1 MVQSLEEF
9 LAKKSILSF
18 EGLWKELGQY
28 IEQEIPSEYIIYLEK
43 EDLLDEVR
51 VVYGSESVDLL
62 VEDQYFHQV
71 KRFVFENIDEEPKV
85 FESWPE
91 TQVAAEL
98 NGALL
103 FPIYFSEGMRGT
115 WVLINP
121 KDQEAFTTET
131 LDFLDS
137 LFTSCYKLLEE
148 LKLRRI
154 VRIYKTEQKL
164 ISKLNKLVDSNYY
177 LNQFLK
183 YLIAIIEGAVDA
195 QIVVFMMYDEVS
207 GQYNLQVGNADGC
220 EFYADQEELFKN
232 LASQTLMKSIVA
244 KTYSGKYFQG
254 EKYGLDRLETSLALP
269 LKFYGKTLGAIVLL
283 NKKNQENFNEL
294 DVKLMN
300 IIIRSSKAVMFRE
313 REKNSIV
320 NMFKRFV
327 SDRIVREIL
336 ENPTRGMLQEDR
348 KEITVLFIDLNGF
361 TELTEYYS
369 PSEVLVQLNDFLSEM
384 TDLVFA
390 YGGTLDKYIGDE
402 IMALFGAPL
411 SLENHA
417 ELAVECAL
425 AMQAKMQELRASWAE
440 HDRPDLTASI
450 GIFTGMSVIGA
461 IGCEKYMDYTAIGK
475 TVNMASRLTD
485 ACQTNSILIGS
496 KTYELM
502 QDVVHCEQIDDLQL
516 KGIDKSTMAFRIKGL
531 KSDQDLRSQ
540 IVNSKVEERIRII
553 RCLGSFRCYSESEL
567 SREFLGDSNKL
578 VRSEAIQTLEKLNRE
593 SDIDSLIDRLDLE
606 TDKELR
612 KRLLA
617 VISGIS
623 GEAVVSLLDDYL
635 SEVDGDLRSR
645 VIDVIGHDGTDE
657 NKKLLLPLLTD
668 ANHEVRANVAHAL
681 YRHGDQSV
689 IEILINMLKSNESEM
704 KISAID
710 VLGKIGTTQ
719 VIQPLVETLE
729 KSKDIELL
737 FATARAFGRIFK
749 PRTVKFLKH
758 LLMESPL
765 YTEWEPLILA
775 KEDNEHSI
783 SYYKKSLNSM
793 NTYVVYAALISTP
806 KIKSLDFGQEYL
818 DIVKSYDSRLQIEAI
833 HCLKKYPNGLV
844 VPVLIDILNDAEHS
858 IKLEVLREFGMR
870 NQGRLLPIMHQ
881 YLESP
886 EIDLVMTTIIS
897 VGMIAKPS
905 SLDFLLRIY
914 QETENANLK
923 ATIIRSLGSFDSK
936 DVIPVLLDGLH
947 STIGRIRA
955 NSVDSLMQR
964 KYHQAL
970 PLVLPLLND
979 ENNRVRA
986 NAAVALH
993 RFGDT
998 NIFKHLDQMMRSSDK
1013 WMKLSAIWAL
1023 TVIGGDKAQELISVH
1038 VSDKDYDVKL
1048 RAILSLYRMEH
1059 SVSAIIEKM
1068 MEGSDDNNL
1077 MADYLG

>member
-1 MVQSLEEF
+1 MTKSIEEY

-18 EGLWKELGQY
+18 ECLWKELGSY
-28 IEQEIPSEYIIYLEK
+28 IEEIIPSEYVIYFEK
-43 EDLLDEVR
+43 EDLLDEVK
-51 VVYGSESVDLL
+51 VVYSSESVENL

-71 KRFVFENIDEEPKV
+71 KRFVFESIDEEPQIIKN
-85 FESWPE
+85 WPE
-91 TQVAAEL
+91 SQVTNEL
-98 NGALL
+98 NAALL
-103 FPIYFSEGMRGT
+103 CPIYFSEGMRGT

-121 KDQEAFTTET
+121 KGVENYSLEHLEAM
-131 LDFLDS
+131 DNI
-137 LFTSCYKLLEE
+137 FTSCYKLLEE

-154 VRIYKTEQKL
+154 VKIYKTEQKL
-164 ISKLNKLVDSNYY
+164 VSKLNKLVDSNYY

-183 YLIAIIEGAVDA
+183 YLISIIEGAVEA
-195 QIVVFMMYDEVS
+195 QIVVFMVFDETS

-232 LASQTLMKSIVA
+232 LATQTSMKSVVA
-244 KTYSGKYFQG
+244 KTYSGKYFEG
-254 EKYGLDRLETSLALP
+254 EKYGLDRLETSLSLP
-269 LKFYGKTLGAIVLL
+269 LRFYGKTLGALVLL

-313 REKNSIV
+313 KEKNSIV

-369 PSEVLVQLNDFLSEM
+369 PSEVLVQLNDFLSAM

-411 SLENHA
+411 NLENHA

-425 AMQAKMQELRASWAE
+425 AMQKRMGELREAWAKKNQ
-440 HDRPDLTASI
+440 PDLTASV

-485 ACQTNSILIGS
+485 ACGNSAVLIGA
-496 KTYELM
+496 KTHELM
-502 QDVVHCEQIDDLQL
+502 QDVVYCEEINGLQL
-516 KGIDKSTMAFRIKGL
+516 KGIDKETQAFEIKSL
-531 KSDQDLRSQ
+531 KPEKDLRKQ
-540 IVNSKVEERIRII
+540 IVEAKVEERIRII
-553 RCLGSFRCYSESEL
+553 RCLGGFRCYSDSNL
-567 SREFLGDSNKL
+567 SREYLSDKNKM
-578 VRSEAIQTLEKLNRE
+578 VRSEAILTLEKLNRE
-593 SDIDSLIDRLDLE
+593 SDIDALIDRLDLE
-606 TDKELR
+606 EEKDLR
-612 KRLLA
+612 KKLLD

-645 VIDVIGHDGTDE
+645 VIDAIGHDDGDE
-657 NKKLLLPLLTD
+657 NKKLLLPLLND
-668 ANHEVRANVAHAL
+668 SNHEVRANVAHAL

-689 IEILINMLKSNESEM
+689 IEILINMLSSQENEM

-719 VIQPLVETLE
+719 VIQPLVSTLE
-729 KSKDIELL
+729 TSKDIEIL
-737 FATARAFGRIFK
+737 FAIARALGRIYK

-775 KEDNEHSI
+775 KESNEDSV

-793 NTYVVYAALISTP
+793 NTYVVYAALISTQ
-806 KIKSLDFGQEYL
+806 KMKTQDFGQEYL

-858 IKLEVLREFGMR
+858 IKLEVLGQFGQR
-870 NQGRLLPIMHQ
+870 KQGRLLPILHQ
-881 YLESP
+881 YLEAP
-886 EIDLVMTTIIS
+886 EIDLVMITIIS
-897 VGMIAKPS
+897 VGLIAKDS
-905 SLDFLLRIY
+905 SLDFLLKIY
-914 QETENANLK
+914 EETENANLK
-923 ATIIRSLGSFDSK
+923 ATIIRSLGSFESK
-936 DVIPVLLDGLH
+936 KVIPVLLAGLH

-955 NSVDSLMQR
+955 NSVDSLMQK
-964 KYHQAL
+964 KYNEAL
-970 PLVLPLLND
+970 PLVLPLLSD

-993 RFGDT
+993 HFGDN
-998 NIFKHLDQMMRSSDK
+998 NIFKHLDKMMRSSDK

-1023 TVIGGDKAQELISVH
+1023 TVIGGEEAQELISVH
-1038 VSDKDYDVKL
+1038 VKDKDYDVKL

-1059 SVSAIIEKM
+1059 SVSSIIEKM
-1068 MEGSDDNNL
+1068 MEDSDEQTI
-1077 MADYLG
+1077 A

>member
-1 MVQSLEEF
+1 MNQSLEEY
-9 LAKKSILSF
+9 LAQKSILSF
-18 EGLWKELGQY
+18 EVLWKELGVY
-28 IEQEIPSEYIIYLEK
+28 ISQLIPSEYIIYFEK

-51 VVYGSESVDLL
+51 VVYSSDTVDAL

-71 KRFVFENIDEEPKV
+71 KRFVFESLDEEPQV
-85 FESWPE
+85 IEQWPD
-91 TQVAAEL
+91 TL
-98 NGALL
+98 ISNSLKSALL
-103 FPIYFSEGMRGT
+103 CPIYFSEGMRGT

-121 KDQEAFTTET
+121 KESPNFGQTD
-131 LDFLDS
+131 LDLLDS
-137 LFTSCYKLLEE
+137 VFTQCYKLLEE

-154 VRIYKTEQKL
+154 VKIYKTEQKL
-164 ISKLNKLVDSNYY
+164 TSKINKLVDSNYY
-177 LNQFLK
+177 LSQFLK
-183 YLIAIIEGAVDA
+183 YLISIIEGAVEA

-220 EFYADQEELFKN
+220 EFYADQEELFKS
-232 LASQTLMKSIVA
+232 LAGQTLMKSVVA

-269 LKFYGKTLGAIVLL
+269 LRFYGKTLGALVLL

-361 TELTEYYS
+361 TELTESHS
-369 PSEVLVQLNDFLSEM
+369 PSEVLVQLNDFLSAM

-425 AMQAKMQELRASWAE
+425 AMQEKMQDLRKSWVAKNQ
-440 HDRPDLTASI
+440 PDLTASV

-485 ACQTNSILIGS
+485 ACGNNSILIGP
-496 KTYELM
+496 KTHQMM
-502 QDVVHCEQIDDLQL
+502 QDIVHCEEINDLQL
-516 KGIDKSTMAFRIKGL
+516 KGIDKHAQAYLIKGL
-531 KSDQDLRSQ
+531 KSESDLNEQ
-540 IVNSKVEERIRII
+540 IKKAKVEERIRIL
-553 RCLGSFRCYSESEL
+553 RCLGSFRCYNGSIL
-567 SREFLGDSNKL
+567 SREYLSDKNKL
-578 VRSEAIQTLEKLNRE
+578 VRQEAVLTLEKLNRE
-593 SDIDSLIDRLDLE
+593 SDIDALIDRLDLE
-606 TDKELR
+606 EDKELR
-612 KRLLA
+612 KRILD

-645 VIDVIGHDGTDE
+645 VIEVIGHDGSDE
-657 NKKLLLPLLTD
+657 NKKLLLPLLND
-668 ANHEVRANVAHAL
+668 SNHEVRANVAHAL

-689 IEILINMLKSNESEM
+689 IEILISMLNSQEREM
-704 KISAID
+704 KIAAID

-719 VIQPLVETLE
+719 VIQPLVSTLE
-729 KSKDIELL
+729 TSKDVELL
-737 FATARAFGRIFK
+737 FATSRALGRIYK

-765 YTEWEPLILA
+765 YVEWEPLILA
-775 KEDNEHSI
+775 KEDNEESI
-783 SYYKKSLNSM
+783 TYYKRSLNSM
-793 NTYVVYAALISTP
+793 NTYVVYAALISTS
-806 KIKSLDFGQEYL
+806 KVKTQEFGQEFL

-858 IKLEVLREFGMR
+858 IKLEILREFGQR
-870 NQGRLLPIMHQ
+870 KQGRLLPIMHQ

-886 EIDLVMTTIIS
+886 EIDLVMITIIS
-897 VGMIAKPS
+897 VGMIAKES
-905 SLDFLLRIY
+905 SLGFLLQIY

-936 DVIPVLLDGLH
+936 DWIPVLLDGLH

-964 KYHQAL
+964 GHHQAL

-1038 VSDKDYDVKL
+1038 VKDKDLKL

-1059 SVSAIIEKM
+1059 SVSSIIEKM
-1068 MEGSDDNNL
+1068 MEDSEEESMMESYIN
-1077 MADYLG
+1077 